1 MKIHCFKFSRYSD
14 ILNTASHLHLKQ
26 CKSVYIIHYSQ
37 MPLAIQKNVLRPHL
51 KHRTQYLRCIKYFIT
66 SLPIIFTQCLIH
78 LFQVK
83 RLQSTNARSWALKY
97 IPPLLRESL
106 IHQASVI
113 LSHNAVAKFWS
124 ILYSPQLYHVAI
136 PNDLGTESIFP

>member
-1 MKIHCFKFSRYSD
+1 
-14 ILNTASHLHLKQ
+14 
-26 CKSVYIIHYSQ
+26 
-37 MPLAIQKNVLRPHL
+37 MPLAMLKKVLKPHL
-51 KHRTQYLRCIKYFIT
+51 IT
-66 SLPIIFTQCLIH
+66 VSIHFFIH
-78 LFQVK
+78 LLQVK

>member
-1 MKIHCFKFSRYSD
+1 MFDKVLNCIFFTIFKLSLIRFINESSCILRRSTKCTLCFKSSCSSPPISIIKILVLNFS
-14 ILNTASHLHLKQ
+14 H
-26 CKSVYIIHYSQ
+26 
-37 MPLAIQKNVLRPHL
+37 
-51 KHRTQYLRCIKYFIT
+51 
-66 SLPIIFTQCLIH
+66 SL
-78 LFQVK
+78 QVK

-136 PNDLGTESIFP
+136 PNDLGRKFIFHNH